1 MSFLDLSPY
10 NTMVSRTQCGIA
22 LAPVGGLNVSLSEDM
37 KDVVYR
43 ELKSGREAIPR
54 LERNFTMVMKDLF
67 ETELLSI
74 FYLRDPYAIFSGKIK
89 ANLVGSVSEGFG
101 LPEYIHWGE
110 DSSSRVT
117 VRDEADFN
125 LVWGWLK
132 LEEESPS
139 CSSTIQLDGLVE
151 FSSYFPGY
159 AMIKLVANEAITR
172 WIDLSNIAINCDGSK
187 VEVYLHPSAV
197 TDEFYMSLHLR
208 SVLSN
213 LIVNSIGDSD
223 VENANCY
230 KSDNNFERE
239 GSGESSHHDQTQFH
253 NKLELSFHKFSESAS
268 ESGRGQKTLFLVDE
282 GGPAINVAVFSRE
295 GGGIMLDMA
304 LCLSLPSWPTVA
316 RGWISRH
323 RPSGWPSQELVSAIT
338 SEGCS
343 MVPVSPLRSQTGLE
357 WRISFSLAEKKLA
370 QSLNDCQKAC
380 YLIVKGIWRH
390 YLKHPSKRGL
400 QSYHLKTILF
410 WACEE
415 LPPGEW
421 RKDKIGIGVLWILQK
436 LHCFLV
442 RLSCPQYFIPE
453 NNLFQDIEG
462 DVLMS
467 TLQRVSIA
475 ILSRQQVW
483 YNNPGLLTMLP
494 PENSRMHLTKLED
507 QAFLEAIESVYN
519 FCFTLALHK
528 DEEQAEDFEK
538 MMACNV
544 KEALEKCLQSQRNWH
559 HLIAVFFAIFEK
571 AVFQQYWDSF
581 AAMRRYLGGRIPPR
595 LIALKKPIP
604 LDLIIKLC
612 AWLDMFKFSFK
623 LFVNFV
629 NEEGMKDLINQE
641 NNEELESSEEDC
653 DSESTEIMGDLSHHV
668 LSNLTQAFM
677 ETGEFDLEM
686 ASDDE
691 SEVDEEF
698 ND

>member
-1 MSFLDLSPY
+1 
-10 NTMVSRTQCGIA
+10 MVSRTQCGIPLSFA
-22 LAPVGGLNVSLSEDM
+22 GGLNVSLSEDM
-37 KDVVYR
+37 EDVVYR
-43 ELKSGREAIPR
+43 EMQSGREAIPG
-54 LERNFTMVMKDLF
+54 LERKFSMVMKDLF

-74 FYLRDPYAIFSGKIK
+74 FYLQDPYAIFSGKLK

-101 LPEYIHWGE
+101 FPEYIHWEE
-110 DSSSRVT
+110 DSSSRVA

-125 LVWGWLK
+125 LVWSWLK
-132 LEEESPS
+132 LGEDYPS
-139 CSSTIQLDGLVE
+139 CISKTQLDGVVE

-159 AMIKLVANEAITR
+159 AMVKLVANQAITR
-172 WIDLSNIAINCDGSK
+172 WIDLSNTAVNCDGSK

-213 LIVNSIGDSD
+213 LIVNSIGESNDK
-223 VENANCY
+223 NANCF
-230 KSDNNFERE
+230 KSDGNFDRE
-239 GSGESSHHDQTQFH
+239 GGEESSNCDQTKF
-253 NKLELSFHKFSESAS
+253 KLPVELSSHKFSKSAY
-268 ESGRGQKTLFLVDE
+268 ESGRNQILFLVDE
-282 GGPAINVAVFSRE
+282 GGPAVNVTVFSRE
-295 GGGIMLDMA
+295 GGGTMLDMA

-316 RGWISRH
+316 SEWISRH
-323 RPSGWPSQELVSAIT
+323 RLSGWPSQELVSEIVN
-338 SEGCS
+338 EGCS
-343 MVPVSPLRSQTGLE
+343 LVPVSPLRSQTGLE
-357 WRISFSLAEKKLA
+357 WRTSFSLAEKKLA

-400 QSYHLKTILF
+400 QSYHLKTTLF
-410 WACEE
+410 WVCEE
-415 LPPGEW
+415 VPTNEW
-421 RKDKIGIGVLWILQK
+421 RREKIGIGVLQILQK
-436 LHCFLV
+436 LYYFLV
-442 RLSCPQYFIPE
+442 NMLCPQYFIPE

-483 YNNPGLLTMLP
+483 YDNPGLLTMLP

-507 QAFLEAIESVYN
+507 QAFREAIENVYS
-519 FCFTLALHK
+519 FCFTFASHE

-538 MMACNV
+538 MLALRV
-544 KEALEKCLQSQRNWH
+544 KEALEKCLQPQGFWH

-571 AVFQQYWDSF
+571 AVFQQYWDSC
-581 AAMRRYLGGRIPPR
+581 AAMRRYIGGRIPPR

-623 LFVNFV
+623 LFVKFV
-629 NEEGMKDLINQE
+629 NEEGMKDLTNLE
-641 NNEELESSEEDC
+641 NNEDQESSEEDS
-653 DSESTEIMGDLSHHV
+653 DSEGTGIMGDFSHHI

-677 ETGEFDLEM
+677 ETGKFDIEM
-686 ASDDE
+686 TSDDE
-691 SEVDEEF
+691 SEESEVDED
-698 ND
+698 NKD